1 MRPAFLPHIVLI
13 VMDSASARRFSLY
26 GHIRDTSPGMRR
38 IADAGVLYRHCFTPA
53 IWTIPSHVS
62 LFTGLY
68 PKDHGCNLIHHVL
81 PDYYYTLPEILQEV
95 GYRTVVI
102 SSNMLISPA
111 FQFNRGFSEYYG
123 MDNLINSPRYYQA
136 LAAFKAFKK
145 TTSSELKR
153 FLFVIKD
160 SWKNLH
166 FFPLQDLINKVH
178 KKYWRDVIKS
188 SSYAT
193 ERTVRYFRE
202 IFSNCPD
209 NRPIFLFINFM
220 ETHYDFNPPPGYN
233 NIIKISRR
241 QKKKIA
247 RLNWKD
253 FYLRNGFSP
262 EEVELS
268 RLLYDQEVAYL
279 DDRIFQL
286 YSFLG
291 DLGLLDNTLFI
302 VTADHGEFLGEHG
315 LWGHEF
321 GVYNELIHV
330 PLVIKFPAS
339 LEKKGVSANLVQL
352 NDLFATIAEITDFP
366 YPVPESSFSLLGPPR
381 DFALTDLS
389 VLPYEPY
396 KFKEM
401 APQFEPWPEMQ
412 PCWAFIDS
420 QLHKLILWA
429 DGRQEL
435 YNLQEDFGEQHNL
448 RDQADFRMKAEEM
461 EQRLAYLMGPD
472 TQSRLG

>member
-1 MRPAFLPHIVLI
+1 MHSSLLPHIVLI
-13 VMDSASARRFSLY
+13 VMDSASAKRFSLY
-26 GHIRDTSPGMRR
+26 GHRRDTSPGLRR
-38 IADAGVLYRHCFTPA
+38 IAEAGVLYRYCFTPA

-68 PKDHGCNLIHHVL
+68 PHDHGCNLIHHVL

-123 MDNLINSPRYYQA
+123 MDNLINSSRYYQA

-153 FLFVIKD
+153 FLFIIKD
-160 SWKNLH
+160 SIKNSH

-178 KKYWRDVIKS
+178 KKYLRDVIKS

-193 ERTVRYFRE
+193 ERTGRYFRQ
-202 IFSNCPD
+202 IFSHRPD
-209 NRPIFLFINFM
+209 DRPIFLFINFM
-220 ETHYDFNPPPGYN
+220 ETHYDFNPPRRYN
-233 NIIKISRR
+233 NIIKIGRR

-286 YSFLG
+286 YTFLEQQ
-291 DLGLLDNTLFI
+291 GLLDNTLFI

-321 GVYNELIHV
+321 GVYNELINI
-330 PLVIKFPAS
+330 PLVIKYPAS
-339 LEKKGVSANLVQL
+339 FNQKGISTNLAQL

-366 YPVPESSFSLLGPPR
+366 YPVPEKSYSLLGPPR
-381 DFALTDLS
+381 DFALTDAS
-389 VLPYEPY
+389 VLPYEPR

-401 APQFEPWPEMQ
+401 APQFEPWPQMQ

-420 QLHKLILWA
+420 HLRKLILWA
-429 DGRQEL
+429 DGRREL
-435 YNLQEDFGEQHNL
+435 YDLKEDYEEQHNL
-448 RDQADFRMKAEEM
+448 ADHPASQVQAEDMR
-461 EQRLAYLMGPD
+461 QRLASLM
-472 TQSRLG
+472 TT